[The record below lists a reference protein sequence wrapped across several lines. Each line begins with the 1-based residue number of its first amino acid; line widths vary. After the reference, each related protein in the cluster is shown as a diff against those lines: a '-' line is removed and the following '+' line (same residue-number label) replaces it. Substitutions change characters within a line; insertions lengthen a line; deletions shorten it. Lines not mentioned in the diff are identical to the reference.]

1 MGRQDGLIQLR
12 GAVANMSFYKNKID
26 GYLARKKGG
35 VTKER
40 IQTDPKYELTRK
52 NMAEFA
58 RAGLASKVFRRVFR
72 SLLSRTTDKRMTGRL
87 TREMVK
93 VIREDAVNLRGQRNV
108 IDGDASLL
116 QGFEFNVHRAL
127 EEAVLVEIATSID
140 RATGALTVDI
150 PVITPTTDLG
160 IPEGATHFRIKTGGA
175 AIDFEGKT
183 SAVVT
188 LDSADVPVIGDVQGP
203 LQFNLALPPGSVH
216 PLFLICGIEFLQKTK
231 AGEVSLMNN
240 DANAMAILKVDT
252 APAG

>member
-1 MGRQDGLIQLR
+1 
-12 GAVANMSFYKNKID
+12 MSFYKNKID

-40 IQTDPKYELTRK
+40 IETDPTFDLTRK

-58 RAGLASKVFRRVFR
+58 RAGFASKVFRRLFR
-72 SLLSRTTDKRMTGRL
+72 SLLSRTADKRMIGRL

-93 VIREDAVNLRGQRNV
+93 VLREDPVNLRGQRTV

-116 QGFEFNVHRAL
+116 QGFQFNVNRTL
-127 EEAVLVEIATSID
+127 DEAVLVDITASID
-140 RATGALTVDI
+140 RATGAVTVDI
-150 PVITPTTDLG
+150 PAIAPTADLA
-160 IPEGATHFRIKTGGA
+160 IPEGATYFRFKTGAA
-175 AIDFEGKT
+175 AIDFEGQT

-188 LDSADVPVIGDVQGP
+188 SVSADLPVTGEVQGP
-203 LQFNLALPPGSVH
+203 LQLNLALPPGSAH

-240 DANAMAILKVDT
+240 DANAMAILKVD
-252 APAG
+252 AVPAG

>member
-40 IQTDPKYELTRK
+40 IETDPKYDLTRK

-58 RAGLASKVFRRVFR
+58 RAGLAAKVFRRLFR
-72 SLLSRTTDKRMTGRL
+72 SLLSTTADKRMTGRL
-87 TREMVK
+87 TSQMVK
-93 VIREDAVNLRGQRNV
+93 VIREDAVNLRGQRKV

-116 QGFEFNVHRAL
+116 EGFEFNVNRAL
-127 EEAVLVEIATSID
+127 EETLLVDFTASVD
-140 RATGALTVDI
+140 RQTGAMTIDI
-150 PVITPTTDLG
+150 PAI
-160 IPEGATHFRIKTGGA
+160 IPEKDIAVPQGATHFRFRTGGA
-175 AIDFEGKT
+175 AIDFETRT
-183 SAVVT
+183 STVVISNSDD
-188 LDSADVPVIGDVQGP
+188 LPVTGDVQGP
-203 LQFNLALPPGSVH
+203 LQLSLAVPTASAH

-240 DANAMAILKVDT
+240 DANAMAIVKVDVGL
-252 APAG
+252 AG

>member
-40 IQTDPKYELTRK
+40 IETDPKYDLTRK

-72 SLLSRTTDKRMTGRL
+72 SVLSTTADKRMTGRL

-93 VIREDAVNLRGQRNV
+93 VIREDAVNARGERNV
-108 IDGDASLL
+108 IDGEASLL
-116 QGFEFNVHRAL
+116 QGFEFNVNRAL
-127 EEAVLVEIATSID
+127 DEAVLVDITASID
-140 RATGALTVDI
+140 RATGAMTIDI
-150 PVITPTTDLG
+150 PAIIPTKD
-160 IPEGATHFRIKTGGA
+160 IAVPEGATHFRFKTGGA

-183 SAVVT
+183 SIVVT
-188 LDSADVPVIGDVQGP
+188 SDSDDLPVTRDVQGP
-203 LQFNLALPPGSVH
+203 LQFSLPVPPDSVR

-240 DANAMAILKVDT
+240 DANAMAIVKVDGGV
-252 APAG
+252 AG